1 MLFGQ
6 HGAPATP
13 HFTQVRKP
21 VVVVGPQTSVES
33 VHPVLLVVVAAQ
45 QAWPSAP
52 HFMHDR
58 APVLVFEMQLSVGS
72 AHAAPVLQQAS
83 PSLPHSHTPAAHVP
97 LKPVVAITQ
106 LDLAATHRL
115 DEQHAPESVQVF
127 PAQHGLPTTPQGR
140 HTLLEESHAE
150 VASVHFAPL
159 VQHGCPG
166 PPHFKHW

>member
-1 MLFGQ
+1 
-6 HGAPATP
+6 
-13 HFTQVRKP
+13 
-21 VVVVGPQTSVES
+21 
-33 VHPVLLVVVAAQ
+33 
-45 QAWPSAP
+45 
-52 HFMHDR
+52 MHDR

-127 PAQHGLPTTPQGR
+127 PAQHGLPTRANENLNR
-140 HTLLEESHAE
+140 HAAELEQDRVLMLSMVEDLESSRTRLEESHAE